1 MQSNRKDHDEP
12 GWQKIVLGVSGG
24 IAAYKTP
31 ELVRRLRERGADVRV
46 AMTEAAKAFITPL
59 SLQAVSGYPVSD
71 SLLDPAAEAAMGHIE
86 LGKWADLVILAPA
99 TADLIARVAAGMA
112 NDLVSTICLATPAPI
127 AVLPAMNQ
135 QMYRAAAT
143 QHNLDV
149 LASRG
154 MLIWG
159 PDSGSQACG
168 DVGPGRMLDPLTIVD
183 MAAAHFSPVND
194 LQHLNIMITAGPTR
208 EPLDPVRYIS
218 NHSSGKMGF
227 AIAAAAARRG
237 ANVTLVSGPVAL
249 PTPPFVQRIDV
260 MTALEMEAAVQAAVQ
275 KQHIF
280 IGCAA
285 VADYRAAAVA
295 SEKIKKQAT
304 QGDELT
310 VKMVK
315 NPDIVAG
322 VAALKDKRPY
332 VVGFAAET
340 NNVEEYA
347 RQKRIRKNLDLICA
361 NDVSLSTQ
369 GFNSDSN
376 ALHLF
381 WQDGDKAL
389 PLERKALLGQL
400 LLDEIVTRYDEKI
413 DVKILDPRVGQQFPL
428 PTYATS
434 GSAGLDLRA
443 CLDDAVELAPGATT
457 LVPTGLAIHIAD
469 PSLAAVMLPRS
480 GLGHKHG
487 IVLGNLVGL
496 IDSDYQGQLMVSIW
510 NRGQDSFTIEPG
522 ERIAQMVFV
531 PVVQA
536 EFNLV
541 EEFEATDR
549 GEGGFGH
556 SGRK

>member
-1 MQSNRKDHDEP
+1 VDEGQNHP
-12 GWQKIVLGVSGG
+12 ALGIVIKCPLSGETQQERIMMSLAGKKIVLGVSGG
-24 IAAYKTP
+24 IAAYKAP

-46 AMTEAAKAFITPL
+46 AITEGGKAFITPL

-112 NDLVSTICLATPAPI
+112 NDLVSTICLATPAPV
-127 AVLPAMNQ
+127 AVVPAMNQ
-135 QMYRAAAT
+135 QMYRNAAT
-143 QHNLDV
+143 QHNLET

-154 MLIWG
+154 LLIWG

-208 EPLDPVRYIS
+208 EPLDPVRYIT

-237 ANVTLVSGPVAL
+237 ANVTLVSGPVSL
-249 PTPPFVQRIDV
+249 PTPAFVKRIDV
-260 MTALEMEAAVQAAVQ
+260 TTALEMEAAVQAHAQ
-275 KQHIF
+275 SQQIF

-285 VADYRAAAVA
+285 VADYRAETIAEA
-295 SEKIKKQAT
+295 KIKK

-310 VKMVK
+310 LKMVK

-322 VAALKDKRPY
+322 VAALKSHRPY

-347 RQKRIRKNLDLICA
+347 RQKRTRKNLDLICA
-361 NDVSLSTQ
+361 NDVSLATQ

-381 WQDGDKAL
+381 WQDGDKVL
-389 PLERKALLGQL
+389 PLERKELLGQQ
-400 LLDEIVTRYDEKI
+400 LLDEIVTRYDEK
-413 DVKILDPRVGQQFPL
+413 
-428 PTYATS
+428 
-434 GSAGLDLRA
+434 
-443 CLDDAVELAPGATT
+443 
-457 LVPTGLAIHIAD
+457 
-469 PSLAAVMLPRS
+469 
-480 GLGHKHG
+480 
-487 IVLGNLVGL
+487 
-496 IDSDYQGQLMVSIW
+496 
-510 NRGQDSFTIEPG
+510 NR
-522 ERIAQMVFV
+522 R
-531 PVVQA
+531 
-536 EFNLV
+536 
-541 EEFEATDR
+541 
-549 GEGGFGH
+549 
-556 SGRK
+556 

>member
-1 MQSNRKDHDEP
+1 MMTLAGK
-12 GWQKIVLGVSGG
+12 KIVLGVSGG

-31 ELVRRLRERGADVRV
+31 ELVRRLRERGAEVRV

-71 SLLDPAAEAAMGHIE
+71 SLLDPAADAAMGHIE

-112 NDLVSTICLATPAPI
+112 NDLVSTICLATPSPV

-135 QMYRAAAT
+135 QIYRAQAT
-143 QHNLDV
+143 QHNLQT

-154 MLIWG
+154 LLLWG

-168 DVGPGRMLDPLTIVD
+168 DIGPGRMLDPLTIVE
-183 MAAAHFSPVND
+183 MAAQHFASPVKD
-194 LQHLNIMITAGPTR
+194 LQHLNLMITAGPTR

-227 AIAAAAARRG
+227 ANAAAAAQRG
-237 ANVTLVSGPVAL
+237 ANVTLVSGPVSL

-260 MTALEMEAAVQAAVQ
+260 TTALEMEAAVQAGAQ
-275 KQHIF
+275 QQHIF

-285 VADYRAAAVA
+285 VADYRAAAIA
-295 SEKIKKQAT
+295 EDKIKK

-310 VKMVK
+310 IKMVK

-322 VAALKDKRPY
+322 VAALKSHRPY

-347 RQKRIRKNLDLICA
+347 RQKRARKNLDLICA
-361 NDVSLSTQ
+361 NDVSQPNQ

-381 WQDGDKAL
+381 WQDGEKRL
-389 PLERKALLGQL
+389 PLERKELLGQL
-400 LLDEIVTRYDEKI
+400 LLDEIVTRYDEK
-413 DVKILDPRVGQQFPL
+413 
-428 PTYATS
+428 
-434 GSAGLDLRA
+434 
-443 CLDDAVELAPGATT
+443 
-457 LVPTGLAIHIAD
+457 
-469 PSLAAVMLPRS
+469 
-480 GLGHKHG
+480 
-487 IVLGNLVGL
+487 
-496 IDSDYQGQLMVSIW
+496 
-510 NRGQDSFTIEPG
+510 NR
-522 ERIAQMVFV
+522 R
-531 PVVQA
+531 
-536 EFNLV
+536 
-541 EEFEATDR
+541 
-549 GEGGFGH
+549 
-556 SGRK
+556 